1 MERMENYIFAGMDT
15 VELAKKYGTPLYIMS
30 EDCIR
35 DRIKQ
40 IKEDFLKKYPNTK
53 AFYASKAF
61 STKEMARIVKDE
73 GIGMDVVSGGEL
85 FTAMSIDFPMEN
97 IIFHGNN
104 KSMEELEMAIKNNV
118 GRIIV
123 DHLGEIDL
131 IEAIASEQN
140 KKVKV
145 LFRISPGIN
154 SKTHKYIQTGQVDSK
169 FGIPLNEETINQAM
183 EKALNSEHIE
193 LMGFHFHIG
202 SQLLSPESHL
212 EGIDIIIDLM
222 KKVKDKYGFITK
234 ELNTGGGYGIY
245 YTKEEERK
253 PLKYF
258 IDPIMEEID
267 KRCERDNLERPLI
280 MIEPGRWIV
289 GESGITVYTI
299 GAIKE
304 IPSIRTY
311 VSVDGGMPDNPR
323 PSLYQ
328 AKYEGTII
336 NKINEKATEIVTI
349 AGKCCESGDILI
361 WDFKTPKIETGD
373 MLAVFSTGAYNY
385 SMASNYN
392 KLPKPAVIMIKNG
405 KERVIVKRESYS
417 DILRNE
423 I

>member
-1 MERMENYIFAGMDT
+1 VNNFVFAGMDT

-30 EDCIR
+30 ENYIR
-35 DRIKQ
+35 DRINE
-40 IKEDFLKKYPNTK
+40 IKEDFLNKYPNTK

-61 STKEMARIVKDE
+61 LTKEMARIVKDE

-85 FTAMSIDFPMEN
+85 FTAMEVGFPMEN

-131 IEAIASEQN
+131 IEAIAKEQN
-140 KKVKV
+140 KKVKI
-145 LFRISPGIN
+145 LFRISPGIKIN
-154 SKTHKYIQTGQVDSK
+154 THKYIQTGQVDSK
-169 FGIPLNEETINQAM
+169 FGIPLDDKTIDEAM
-183 EKALNSEHIE
+183 KKALNSEQIE
-193 LMGFHFHIG
+193 LLGFHFHIG
-202 SQLLSPESHL
+202 SQLLSPENHL
-212 EGIDIIIDLM
+212 EGIDVLIELM

-245 YTKEEERK
+245 YTNKEERK

-258 IDPIMEEID
+258 VDPIMEEIAQQ
-267 KRCERDNLERPLI
+267 CEKYNLERPLI

-304 IPSIRTY
+304 IPGVRTY

-328 AKYEGTII
+328 AKYNGIII
-336 NKINEKATEIVTI
+336 NKINEEATETITI

-361 WDFKTPKIETGD
+361 WDLKTPKVETGD
-373 MLAVFSTGAYNY
+373 MLAVLSTGAYNY

-392 KLPKPAVIMIKNG
+392 KLPKPAVIMIKDG
-405 KERVIVKRESYS
+405 KERVIVKRESYK